1 MDNILI
7 TGGTG
12 FLGSWI
18 VRVFCE
24 RGYSPNV
31 LVRPESN
38 IWRLSNLIGCNIIRE
53 DESTWKDVISA
64 LSPSIII
71 ALDWSGVQ
79 NSDRNLDSQH
89 QNTRRI
95 LEIANHATNVGIKHY
110 IGFGSQAEL
119 GPTDNQI
126 TEFTKTNPTSA
137 YGKAKCVTR
146 ESLEEMFSKANI
158 NFTWGRIFSTYG
170 QLDSPT
176 WLIPQMILTMSENK
190 TFDMTLG
197 EQNWNYLHAYDFA
210 SSVLSIVLSGEGHG
224 VINIASPRGIQIAE
238 VGNLIQE
245 KMKKSGLLKLGAIP
259 YRDDQVMNLNP
270 DVSKI
275 QSLGWKQE
283 IELKSGLH
291 QMVDWYCNDS
301 NQLRFDTGRFLTL
314 PKFRELKETFQTN
327 L

>member
-1 MDNILI
+1 MESVLI

-12 FLGSWI
+12 FLGSWV

-31 LVRPESN
+31 LVRPESD
-38 IWRLSNLIGCNIIRE
+38 IWRLKNLRGCNIIRQE
-53 DESTWKDVISA
+53 ESNWKKVISE

-89 QNTRRI
+89 QNTKRI
-95 LEIANHATNVGIKHY
+95 LEIANHSTKVGIKHY
-110 IGFGSQAEL
+110 MGFGSQAEL
-119 GPTDNQI
+119 GPTNNQI
-126 TEFTKTNPTSA
+126 TESTKTNPTSE

-146 ESLEEMFSKANI
+146 EMLEEVFSRAKI
-158 NFTWGRIFSTYG
+158 DFTWGRIFSTYG

-176 WLIPQMILTMSENK
+176 WLIPQMILSLSKDK

-210 SSVLSIVLSGEGHG
+210 SSVLSIALSGQGQG
-224 VINIASPRGIQIAE
+224 VVNIASSKGVQIAE

-245 KMKKSGLLKLGAIP
+245 KMKKRGLLKFGALP

-270 DVSKI
+270 DINKL

-283 IELKSGLH
+283 IELNSGLH

-301 NQLRFDTGRFLTL
+301 NKLSFNTGRYLTL
-314 PKFRELKETFQTN
+314 PKFRESKEAFQAN